1 MTTRVR
7 SRIALSISAAAAV
20 LAAAGP
26 AGADTPI
33 GIGGEDPKA
42 IEWLFIKPGFG
53 YQRVWLRT
61 FRAEDSERLT
71 AHVIP
76 EDLSGPAPS
85 LGLGVKLWFVTVGVT
100 GRVAHLSGAAPERE
114 STDLDL
120 WSVDG
125 ELAFRAP
132 LGPLEPYVL
141 VGAGYSTFGGMGDVV
156 DGMGSGLDVNGV
168 NLRGG
173 LGFDYYLT
181 REVSLRL
188 EGSSDILFLAR
199 PGVAARDLAEP
210 KKIGTLD
217 EAEQRM
223 LEADGSS
230 AGLAFGVTVGL
241 GFHF

>member
-1 MTTRVR
+1 MTVR
-7 SRIALSISAAAAV
+7 SRIALAAV
-20 LAAAGP
+20 LLLAAAGT
-26 AGADTPI
+26 ARADLPL
-33 GIGGEDPKA
+33 GVLGEDPNPV
-42 IEWLFIKPGFG
+42 EWFFIKPGFG

-61 FRAEDSERLT
+61 FVAEDSERLT

-85 LGLGVKLWFVTVGVT
+85 LGVGMKLWFVTLGVT
-100 GRVAHLSGAAPERE
+100 GRMAHLSGAAPERE
-114 STDLDL
+114 TTDVDL

-125 ELAFRAP
+125 EVAFRAP

-156 DGMGSGLDVNGV
+156 DGMSSGLDMNGA

-181 REVSLRL
+181 PDLSLRM
-188 EGSSDILFLAR
+188 EGTSDILFLAR
-199 PGVAARDLAEP
+199 PGVSARDLAEP
-210 KKIGTLD
+210 KEVGTLN
-217 EAEQRM
+217 EAEQRL

-230 AGLAFGVTVGL
+230 AGLAFGVTAGL
-241 GFHF
+241 GVHF